1 MASST
6 RRKILAVSLSIA
18 AAALIIGAW
27 SSRPR
32 APRLAVPDLKEVSV
46 LDHCPD
52 LVHGY
57 ESPDPAFYTANNAPV
72 MITERRRFFLKVKL
86 QDGREGW
93 VPDRWVIE
101 K

>member
-1 MASST
+1 
-6 RRKILAVSLSIA
+6 
-18 AAALIIGAW
+18 
-27 SSRPR
+27 
-32 APRLAVPDLKEVSV
+32 